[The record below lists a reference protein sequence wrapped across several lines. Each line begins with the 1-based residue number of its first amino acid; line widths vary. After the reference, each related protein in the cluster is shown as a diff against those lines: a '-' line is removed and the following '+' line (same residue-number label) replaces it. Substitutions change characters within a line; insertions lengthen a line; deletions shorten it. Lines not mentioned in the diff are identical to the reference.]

1 MNNEVNDNIVFLDK
15 NKKYKKI
22 GIALL
27 GVLIIIAFI
36 FLLDYLSVLFF
47 NNKPFI
53 VINKNTDKYSSLLYD
68 VYICDDELVI
78 KGKNQKY
85 VCSYNENNGYTSS
98 DNNNIDNDNTNISN
112 NSDINI
118 ENNNNIDD
126 NSNINSGSTD
136 SNSGTDTDNNT
147 GNTNTNNNVISK
159 PGSNSDISINLN
171 ENIIA
176 QGTVLGKDITIVDR
190 SNGGACAQAIDYYY
204 VDSKYKY
211 YFTCIK
217 SNSIYVQVNGSEDTL
232 KRSLNSGIVTMDEL
246 ISIGFKPLKE
256 SRNLSEY

>member
-1 MNNEVNDNIVFLDK
+1 M
-15 NKKYKKI
+15 
-22 GIALL
+22 
-27 GVLIIIAFI
+27 
-36 FLLDYLSVLFF
+36 
-47 NNKPFI
+47 
-53 VINKNTDKYSSLLYD
+53 INKNTDKYGSLLYD

-85 VCSYNENNGYTSS
+85 VCSYNENNGYTSN
-98 DNNNIDNDNTNISN
+98 DNNNIDNDNTNTSN

-147 GNTNTNNNVISK
+147 GNNNTNNNVISK